1 MKAATN
7 PSRGSRCTTPAP
19 PTWGASSIRS
29 IRGVKAQGGP
39 PPAGP
44 GGGPSNVDA
53 SVTIWADVATNAL
66 IITAP
71 PKIMKSLMAVIDKLD
86 IRRAQVQV
94 EAVIVQLDVNKSA
107 NLGVQWILDGGNSY
121 GYGVTNLP
129 GQGTSIVNLAA
140 AVLGVTGGT
149 TPTGTTGSTG
159 TTGPR

>member
-94 EAVIVQLDVNKSA
+94 EAVIVEVDVNKSA
-107 NLGVQWILDGGNSY
+107 NLGVQWLLY
-121 GYGVTNLP
+121 GQNNTNVPGVVTNFP
-129 GQGTSIVNLAA
+129 GSGSSIVNL
-140 AVLGVTGGT
+140 
-149 TPTGTTGSTG
+149 
-159 TTGPR
+159 